1 MKKLD
6 KKQTSQVAVMGVLS
20 AGLFGYFA
28 KTMILPSPASAK
40 GPAPTP
46 PAGGAT
52 PGTTSSPAA
61 GAAAA
66 PGGSQTASAAGA
78 AVIPED
84 VPAPSPLIR
93 DPFVQPL
100 SSAPP
105 AATLPSTAP
114 ARPAAPQP
122 RVSRLEG
129 LSPAPFPVPS
139 APALPFPAMSTRPA
153 PKAAMLPPLP
163 VAPPW
168 TVTGVLQSGNEHI
181 AILRSGDARRFV
193 RTGEYVD
200 DQFQVT
206 AVTRS
211 AVVLRSGKA
220 VFTLPLGG
228 AKEPGAAKAGRPHA
242 FSGFVPSAPAL
253 PTSFSAPAPA
263 PARSAPPLLP
273 LDMTQARPAALSIPK
288 AKRLAR
294 AKRAT
299 QAHVA
304 QAERAARNGM
314 ARAEHL
320 MSARMAREEHLMS
333 ARLADADAPVPRP
346 LPARTETLP
355 APRIASAALT
365 SPVVKVAD
373 SRREWSA
380 DTYVAA
386 PSAPLRAVLPTRMP
400 QWHAAVHTHQPKARL
415 AVRMRQA
422 KATLAAFTPG
432 SLPFGAAAPD
442 FSLSASDGS
451 TVTLSDLR
459 GKVVL
464 LNFWASWVEGSGRTL
479 AQLSALQESLGEQG
493 LQVVNVNSWDSAASM
508 QSALT
513 AHALTGPT
521 RPIDLF
527 DPSVSNESVAVTLYH
542 AHDVPALY
550 IIDRNGAVR
559 ASFTGSGPRILAAV
573 KDALKALG
581 LS

>member
-52 PGTTSSPAA
+52 PGTASSPVA

-66 PGGSQTASAAGA
+66 TGGSQTASAGGA
-78 AVIPED
+78 TVAPED

-105 AATLPSTAP
+105 AAMLPSAAP

-122 RVSRLEG
+122 RVSRLES

-211 AVVLRSGKA
+211 EVVLRSGKA

-228 AKEPGAAKAGRPHA
+228 AKEPGEAKAGRPHA

-253 PTSFSAPAPA
+253 PASFSAPAPA
-263 PARSAPPLLP
+263 PSHSAPPILP
-273 LDMTQARPAALSIPK
+273 LDMTQARPAALSVPT
-288 AKRLAR
+288 AKRVAR

-299 QAHVA
+299 QARVA

-314 ARAEHL
+314 ARADHL
-320 MSARMAREEHLMS
+320 MSDHVAE
-333 ARLADADAPVPRP
+333 ADAPAPEP
-346 LPARTETLP
+346 TPSRTGTPP
-355 APRIASAALT
+355 APCVASAALT

-373 SRREWSA
+373 ARREWSA
-380 DTYVAA
+380 DTYTTL

-400 QWHAAVHTHQPKARL
+400 QWHAAVHTYQPKARI
-415 AVRMRQA
+415 AVRTRRA

-464 LNFWASWVEGSGRTL
+464 LHFWASWVEGSGRTM
-479 AQLSALQESLGEQG
+479 AQLSALQASLGEQG

-513 AHALTGPT
+513 AHALNGTT

-527 DPSVSNESVAVTLYH
+527 DPSVSNESIAVTLYH
-542 AHDVPALY
+542 APDVPALY

-559 ASFTGSGPRILAAV
+559 ASFTGFGPRTLAAV